1 MKKRVSAILLA
12 LCLALTLLP
21 TAAFAEG
28 ESFTPTYPDKIT
40 AESFGDSNPVYWSA
54 GSNTGYAATLTAA
67 LTAAYKANSTGSNDI
82 TIWCKED
89 ADVGTMTHAHVADS
103 ITIYGN
109 NAYISGGECDL
120 EVDTYK
126 YSRETGVQAAD
137 GVSLDKN
144 ITINAVNLK
153 NLGVWG
159 QRNTEYTVTINLVNC
174 DGTAGSAQRVYL
186 SGAHGTNN
194 ITLTDCDFTSGT
206 PCTVYSNAAGTI
218 SVKNCTFNGVQEP
231 INIKHKGSGDTT
243 VTVEN
248 CDFTSCGSTGDDA
261 KYAAPIRL
269 VEESSGSLTASV
281 EDCSFSGTV
290 GNNGDILVG
299 DGRTGETFKAVGL
312 TVIDTAAE
320 VQVQQPGYY
329 TGSGTDTDANK
340 VIKTETPSTGTFVI
354 DTDKDIF
361 NVAEV
366 NGTGYDTLAAAIA
379 AAGNGDTVKL
389 LRDVELST
397 TIFLEKSL
405 TLELNGHTISAADS
419 WARGD
424 ADTKY
429 GGKTDAMFVV
439 VSGATLTIND
449 NSANKDGTITAA
461 TAGKDACYAAIKLTA
476 TNESVNTGT
485 ESLVVNSGNIVGN
498 YYGVCGN
505 GGRSDSQIII
515 NDGTIKGTVV
525 DDSTSIYHAQGGK
538 LIINGG
544 VLEGATGL
552 YVKSGTVTISGG
564 TIIGNGNKEAFK
576 HSDNG
581 FGNTGDALVVEAC
594 GYTYG
599 NPVVSV
605 IGGTFISENAEA
617 VAYYK
622 YNENKLEN
630 KKFISGG
637 SFSTDPSAYAAD
649 GFAGYQNPDGTYGI
663 VKATEDEITRSATVN
678 IVVKPADASIVLAKD
693 GDVIGTVAGEYKLP
707 GGLYTLTVTKRGYY
721 PERKFIFV
729 EGENQTVYVALERIS
744 TGSGTASAA
753 TYSIKTAAAAN
764 GDVTASAKSAAK
776 GTVVTITVAAD
787 KGYTLETLT
796 VTDQKGNEIALTDKG
811 NGVYT
816 FTMPASNVTVAA
828 TFMEDNTIL
837 NFYVDVPASAY
848 YYNEV
853 LWAVQNG
860 ITSDINGEFFGPN
873 KDCTRAELAAFI
885 YRYVQSR
892 GGGFTGLWMF
902 QLPFSDVP
910 EWCYEQAAWC
920 YMNEIVKGYDNGL
933 FGSDDPITREQVA
946 TILYRLVRAMGKDT
960 TQGGMAIREFKD
972 YESISDFAMEA
983 MEWAV
988 NTGVLQGYDG
998 NLMPKEHCSHAQ
1010 IVLMLYRLLSE

>member
-21 TAAFAEG
+21 TAAFAG
-28 ESFTPTYPDKIT
+28 GGAKSIDFDTFLKALESMDGDITFDGSEHENAEAGKLTVKWSPTSGCSDGRESHRCTVENVAATGNTPTKVNSGNAQYIILST
-40 AESFGDSNPVYWSA
+40 ADNVTIKNVNFVYEAADFTLCMNSGNA
-54 GSNTGYAATLTAA
+54 GTFKEAAVLNAQVYLENTGNTTIENCSFDRIVFTSWKNTGSTTIKGCSFSNIYNSYAIKDLGGSSAEVSNCTFTDCGGAIMTNSNGERTGDTSLTIRNNTFTNIDVDGTAAAGKVGTRGVLQFASNSALSAITIDGNKATNCGPIVRQLNSGAMNLIYQENNWMEIQKLAGTNGNVFTTNTTVVAVASVTHSGNTTYYTTIQGA
-67 LTAAYKANSTGSNDI
+67 LTAASDDD
-82 TIWCKED
+82 TI
-89 ADVGTMTHAHVADS
+89 
-103 ITIYGN
+103 
-109 NAYISGGECDL
+109 
-120 EVDTYK
+120 
-126 YSRETGVQAAD
+126 
-137 GVSLDKN
+137 
-144 ITINAVNLK
+144 
-153 NLGVWG
+153 
-159 QRNTEYTVTINLVNC
+159 
-174 DGTAGSAQRVYL
+174 
-186 SGAHGTNN
+186 
-194 ITLTDCDFTSGT
+194 
-206 PCTVYSNAAGTI
+206 
-218 SVKNCTFNGVQEP
+218 
-231 INIKHKGSGDTT
+231 
-243 VTVEN
+243 
-248 CDFTSCGSTGDDA
+248 
-261 KYAAPIRL
+261 
-269 VEESSGSLTASV
+269 
-281 EDCSFSGTV
+281 
-290 GNNGDILVG
+290 
-299 DGRTGETFKAVGL
+299 
-312 TVIDTAAE
+312 
-320 VQVQQPGYY
+320 
-329 TGSGTDTDANK
+329 
-340 VIKTETPSTGTFVI
+340 
-354 DTDKDIF
+354 
-361 NVAEV
+361 
-366 NGTGYDTLAAAIA
+366 
-379 AAGNGDTVKL
+379 KL

-419 WARGD
+419 WARVN

-429 GGKTDAMFVV
+429 GGQTDAMFVV
-439 VSGATLTIND
+439 VGGATLTIND

-461 TAGKDACYAAIKLTA
+461 TANKDTCYAAIKLTA
-476 TNESVNTGT
+476 TSESVNTGT

-564 TIIGNGNKEAFK
+564 AIIGNGKKEEFN

-630 KKFISGG
+630 EKFISGG

-649 GFAGYQNPDGTYGI
+649 GFTGYQNPDGTYGV
-663 VKATEDEITRSATVN
+663 VKATEEEITRSATVN

-693 GDVIGTVAGEYKLP
+693 GDVIGTAAGEYNLP

-729 EGENQTVYVALERIS
+729 EGEKQTVYVALERIS

-776 GTVVTITVAAD
+776 GAIVTITVAAD

-853 LWAVQNG
+853 LWAVKNG

-885 YRYVQSR
+885 YRYVQSC